1 VDSDS
6 RLARCDAVWWLEWF
20 MRFCVSSGSDNG
32 TRNSDC
38 LALKMK
44 ALWSFEMPG
53 TSHWTTQHRIP
64 EDPNQQQHCCEYL
77 RPLTLWI
84 ITKENKHFVCHFRTL
99 EPMERFLPVNSD
111 ICPQVCLSVCLSA
124 SRPISN

>member
-1 VDSDS
+1 MAQLHERYDDDDDDVCFVDSDS

-53 TSHWTTQHRIP
+53 TSH
-64 EDPNQQQHCCEYL
+64 
-77 RPLTLWI
+77 
-84 ITKENKHFVCHFRTL
+84 
-99 EPMERFLPVNSD
+99 
-111 ICPQVCLSVCLSA
+111 
-124 SRPISN
+124 